1 METHN
6 IHNLN
11 TYIDYH
17 SNSNGNSSKSVPSRK
32 TTNVEND
39 RVIHEIQK
47 DLLLKN
53 SNTKDNHTQHL
64 KLPISYIQPFLET
77 KITLSVEKDLNIIV
91 TTVKN
96 KNTDKV
102 IRQIPSE
109 EIVERLKYI
118 KKYNKQLISQ
128 KENNESNIITK
139 DF

>member
-11 TYIDYH
+11 TYIDYNN
-17 SNSNGNSSKSVPSRK
+17 NSNKSVPSRK

-39 RVIHEIQK
+39 SATHEIQK
-47 DLLLKN
+47 DLLFKN
-53 SNTKDNHTQHL
+53 STTRDNNTQHL
-64 KLPISYIQPFLET
+64 KLPISYIPPLLET
-77 KITLSVEKDLNIIV
+77 KITMSVEKDLNIIV

-128 KENNESNIITK
+128 KENNESNIIIK

>member
-6 IHNLN
+6 IHNFN
-11 TYIDYH
+11 TYIDY
-17 SNSNGNSSKSVPSRK
+17 NNNNNKSVPSRK

-39 RVIHEIQK
+39 SAINEIQK
-47 DLLLKN
+47 DLLFKN
-53 SNTKDNHTQHL
+53 STTRDNHTQHL
-64 KLPISYIQPFLET
+64 KLPISYIPPLLET
-77 KITLSVEKDLNIIV
+77 KITMSVEKDLNIIV

-128 KENNESNIITK
+128 KENNESNIIINN
-139 DF
+139 F